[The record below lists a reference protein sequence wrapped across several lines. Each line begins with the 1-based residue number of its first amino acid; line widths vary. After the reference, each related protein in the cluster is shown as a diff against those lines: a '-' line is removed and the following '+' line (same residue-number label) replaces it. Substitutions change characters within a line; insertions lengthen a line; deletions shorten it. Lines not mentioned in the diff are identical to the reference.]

1 MTSFRINNSANLF
14 SNNSNSSNKASA
26 IKQKV
31 HWIYQLFHG
40 GDEGFF
46 LSKLKT
52 NSICKTFA
60 HCQCHP
66 GVIMSSMVTLQ
77 RPDRSTLCWSL
88 LFKQHRPTKA
98 VMNFSWPR
106 RCQFSNHL
114 PDQGQNIAAI
124 AFAHPN
130 DLNHYEIKWNLTR
143 PPILKLNVSI
153 NRNYA
158 QFSSTSYMFATYGQS
173 SFCSVS
179 ILTPDFCLLFKN
191 DLLIEWK
198 VLRPWDVTWW
208 LL

>member
-1 MTSFRINNSANLF
+1 M
-14 SNNSNSSNKASA
+14 
-26 IKQKV
+26 

-46 LSKLKT
+46 SIKVKNKL
-52 NSICKTFA
+52 
-60 HCQCHP
+60 
-66 GVIMSSMVTLQ
+66 SSMVTLQ

-98 VMNFSWPR
+98 VMNFLWPR